1 MRLGSLA
8 LISSALILTLA
19 PPISAW
25 SQTTATPSSAADTTV
40 QTIHVTSREVVVD
53 IMVTDAKGQPVHGLT
68 QSNFTI
74 TENGHPQA
82 IRSFSEISST
92 VPKPGPPPPVLPHG
106 IYTNSQSTPATG
118 PVDILLLDALHT
130 TDVANMASALKA
142 ASDYVTSMPKGTTV
156 AIFQLSESGLHMMQ
170 GFTSDPDT
178 LIRSL
183 HNGTSI
189 EIDSNQEKH
198 TTDWYT
204 IDALNQI
211 AAYVAGIKG
220 RKNLLWITPG
230 MPVDL
235 MRDGGYSWSDG
246 TDPGALFGGSEEGPD
261 MGQVHRLMDVY
272 ERFTAEQ
279 VAVSPLDP
287 RGVQAYQKPVYA
299 LAHLKVEAVAEQSGG
314 EAFYNNNDLK
324 AAIAKAIDDQS
335 HFYTLS
341 YIPPNHTDDSHYHT
355 IKVAVIASNNT
366 DKPNLPGL
374 KLIYRQGYNA
384 ERVPTPDAP
393 APGPELLKASMQG
406 NTPARTQILFD
417 VGLWPTPPEPL
428 PGPQPAK
435 LPKPKSGASIRYDV
449 HFGFPPSEIAFLED
463 PDGTLHGSLQFEITA
478 YNVDRKLVAH
488 LAQAVTLNFSPA
500 DYDDFISRPYRLS
513 QHIDLP
519 PGDLSVHTGILD
531 NVSSKV
537 GTLEI
542 PLVVSKSKPAR
553 PTN

>member
-8 LISSALILTLA
+8 LTSILLIPLVPARAQNTAAPSTEVLGTNIQTL
-19 PPISAW
+19 
-25 SQTTATPSSAADTTV
+25 
-40 QTIHVTSREVVVD
+40 HVTSREVVVD
-53 IMVTDAKGQPVHGLT
+53 VMVTDAKGQPVHGLQ

-74 TENGHPQA
+74 FENGHPQT

-92 VPKPGPPPPVLPHG
+92 VPKPGPTPPALPRG

-118 PVDILLLDALHT
+118 PVDLLLLDALHT
-130 TDVANMASALKA
+130 RDVANMARAVKAVSDFISA
-142 ASDYVTSMPKGTTV
+142 MPPGTKI

-178 LIRSL
+178 LLRSL
-183 HNGTSI
+183 HNGTTI

-230 MPVDL
+230 MPVNL
-235 MRDGGYSWSDG
+235 MRDGGYGWSDG
-246 TDPGALFGGSEEGPD
+246 TDPGALFGGSLEGPD

-279 VAVSPLDP
+279 VAVSPIDP
-287 RGVQAYQKPVYA
+287 RGVQAYQKPKSA

-324 AAIAKAIDDQS
+324 SLISKAIDDQS

-341 YIPPNHTDDSHYHT
+341 YIPPNHTDDNRYHT
-355 IKVAVIASNNT
+355 VKVAVASNP
-366 DKPNLPGL
+366 DQPGL
-374 KLIYRQGYNA
+374 KLIYREGYNA
-384 ERVPTPDAP
+384 ERVPTLDAP

-406 NTPARTQILFD
+406 STPARTQILFD

-428 PGPQPAK
+428 TGAQPAK
-435 LPKPKSGASIRYDV
+435 LPKPKSGAPLRYDV
-449 HFGFPPSEIAFLED
+449 HFGFPPREVAFLKD
-463 PDGTLHGSLQFEITA
+463 PDGTLHGSLQFEVSA
-478 YNVDRKLVAH
+478 FNVDRKLVAH
-488 LAQAVTLNFSPA
+488 LSQTVQLNFSPA
-500 DYDDFISRPYRLS
+500 DYDDFVGRPYRFS

-531 NVSSKV
+531 IVSSKV

-542 PLVVSKSKPAR
+542 PLVVPKLQTASPAK
-553 PTN
+553 